1 MKFWHA
7 MPHLQEQGCRVLQ
20 AITYC
25 DEFAR
30 AAVDAGAAQAV
41 VGAMRAHEN
50 NVALQEQGCEALSN
64 MSAGARRDVQ
74 RSALRA
80 ERRTQ
85 RICTHHARARLDA
98 QI

>member
-1 MKFWHA
+1 M
-7 MPHLQEQGCRVLQ
+7 LQ

-64 MSAGARRDVQ
+64 MSAGARRDAAQ
-74 RSALRA
+74 RSAC
-80 ERRTQ
+80 RTAHATNLHA
-85 RICTHHARARLDA
+85 CTRELAWMRSSEQHACR
-98 QI
+98 